1 MIKRLIR
8 EKLIE
13 TKINKKNLVV
23 EDKIVRSK
31 FKFLFENH
39 NLHTKR
45 HVNVFFINML
55 VEMVQLYK
63 KGYNPNVISENVTNV
78 FDVLKN
84 LFGGSENKVV
94 EVFKQKGIDWI
105 LEKLEISSNDS
116 LGEYLRD
123 VLNQTELSEVPQL
136 LSDCNF
142 LSKKIAQSVKENYLK
157 DLEDTQNSKFMIVV
171 KDAFHNVVQNSDVE
185 TRLESNIYNIICPL
199 IDEIETKFEE
209 QLANMK
215 SKLVGGENSTIDIED
230 QQM

>member
-1 MIKRLIR
+1 
-8 EKLIE
+8 
-13 TKINKKNLVV
+13 
-23 EDKIVRSK
+23 
-31 FKFLFENH
+31 
-39 NLHTKR
+39 
-45 HVNVFFINML
+45 ML